1 MKLLIVL
8 LIVTIPF
15 LSAAQD
21 TKDAKRKSVWDQMGE
36 HADSIRQR
44 NKERAVQSMNKN
56 DNLPYSNPENY
67 NTEAPEGKG
76 EAYVEYT
83 VNGKKISIITGVNI
97 KGTKLTASRKLN
109 NVTASFTR
117 FSPYALVAFDMT
129 DPANF
134 PDIRKFEFGKPVVYA
149 KKVMYDPR
157 NPRVSNNHEVDF
169 GLSFDM
175 VGPDGKTRYKLIGTT
190 GSKKASYYNIE
201 SGFMEILYF
210 DSRGNGLLEANFGF
224 TVKGAKEPYGKKVE
238 DLKIT
243 DGTIRIRLDK

>member
-1 MKLLIVL
+1 MRSLLL
-8 LIVTIPF
+8 LLVWISPF
-15 LSAAQD
+15 LSVAQD
-21 TKDAKRKSVWDQMGE
+21 TKNTKRKSVWEQMGD
-36 HADSIRQR
+36 HADSVRQR
-44 NKERAVQSMNKN
+44 NKDIAVQSMNKN

-83 VNGKKISIITGVNI
+83 VNGKKISLITGVNI
-97 KGTKLTASRKLN
+97 KGTKVTAGRLLN
-109 NVTASFTR
+109 NVSASFTR
-117 FSPYALVAFDMT
+117 FSPYALIQFNMT

-169 GLSFDM
+169 RLSFDI
-175 VGPDGKTRYKLIGTT
+175 VGPDGKTAYKLTGTT
-190 GSKKASYYNIE
+190 GSEKASYHNIE

-210 DSRGNGLLEANFGF
+210 DSRGNGLLEANFNF
-224 TVKGAKEPYGKKVE
+224 IVKGAKEPYGKKVE

-243 DGTIRIRLDK
+243 DGKIRIRLDK